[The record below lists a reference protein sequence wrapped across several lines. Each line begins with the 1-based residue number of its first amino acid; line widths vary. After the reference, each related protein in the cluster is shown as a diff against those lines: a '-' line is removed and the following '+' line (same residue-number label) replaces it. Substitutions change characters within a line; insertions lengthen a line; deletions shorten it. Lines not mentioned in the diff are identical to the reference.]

1 MARSEL
7 RDQEWTIIGS
17 LLPSGRGRWA
27 PPVRDNRRFL
37 SGMLHVLHVGCP
49 WHDMHEHY
57 GKRSLVY
64 VRFRPH
70 LGHKIAGC

>member
-7 RDQEWTIIGS
+7 KDQEWTIIGS

-37 SGMLHVLHVGCP
+37 SGMLYVLRVGCP
-49 WHDMHEHY
+49 
-57 GKRSLVY
+57 
-64 VRFRPH
+64 
-70 LGHKIAGC
+70 